1 MISSVRF
8 PSSSQHKP
16 PSRPFCHQ
24 TLPRIA
30 GTVSRAY
37 ILSERKHL
45 ATLGKE
51 WKGLVGHQAALCVG
65 ETLNCS
71 SPTDWYE
78 HRTALPLSRRS
89 AALLVANTSLA
100 FTSNRETSPATIYCP
115 PQPYLRPLP
124 KSSTLPTTLN
134 KRTFD
139 LTLPL
144 RSSRL
149 PLAPDSCPRF
159 DFAAK

>member
-8 PSSSQHKP
+8 LPHRNTP
-16 PSRPFCHQ
+16 PSRPFAIN
-24 TLPRIA
+24 LPRIA

-37 ILSERKHL
+37 ILSERSISL
-45 ATLGKE
+45 LWERVKE
-51 WKGLVGHQAALCVG
+51 ISGHKAAVCVG

-78 HRTALPLSRRS
+78 TPHSTTTVETKRRASRCEHF
-89 AALLVANTSLA
+89 LA

-115 PQPYLRPLP
+115 HYLRPLP
-124 KSSTLPTTLN
+124 QSATLPTLN

-139 LTLPL
+139 LTLP
-144 RSSRL
+144 
-149 PLAPDSCPRF
+149 PLL
-159 DFAAK
+159 